1 MEAILISV
9 CYGRFNLGHSEVD
22 LSEITTLCQ
31 AENVDEMLVEEI
43 KVLARKVSAAAFDWL
58 IDCCI
63 DSAAIGFSAA

>member
-31 AENVDEMLVEEI
+31 AENVDEILVEEI
-43 KVLARKVSAAAFDWL
+43 KVLARKVSAAAFD
-58 IDCCI
+58 
-63 DSAAIGFSAA
+63 